1 MCSETLS
8 RSVRSASF
16 SPLCAIAPIPLF
28 IPSSFFLPFRRRRMR
43 HLHVS
48 NFPVTFP
55 HFRPP
60 SLPRS
65 VRAFAVHL
73 MSRLS
78 LSRCRGFGRISEA
91 PRHAH
96 RSTMIVRKGG
106 STTLAVAAAVILIAG
121 VSQSSQPDTLDL
133 KAFVLPFQRC
143 ENNCI

>member
-1 MCSETLS
+1 MLRDALS
-8 RSVRSASF
+8 LR
-16 SPLCAIAPIPLF
+16 PLC
-28 IPSSFFLPFRRRRMR
+28 FFLPALRNSPDSPLHSF
-43 HLHVS
+43 LLLPSFPPTPNAAFACLKFPGHVS
-48 NFPVTFP
+48 PLPPAV
-55 HFRPP
+55 PP
-60 SLPRS
+60 S
-65 VRAFAVHL
+65 VRPCFCSAPNV
-73 MSRLS
+73 SSLS
-78 LSRCRGFGRISEA
+78 LSRCRGFGRITEA